1 MPTLKTDGLKFCV
14 LLLGLRNDYQFIVQI
29 AVSLPV
35 CGGGLLCSSVK
46 MRADIHSEDSRA
58 RVGEYYG
65 RGGGC
70 LFEKNEKNLKM
81 SLQKFCWGVYYVPVA
96 PDGGNDGLI

>member
-14 LLLGLRNDYQFIVQI
+14 LLLGLRYDFYFTIVQI

-35 CGGGLLCSSVK
+35 GGLLCSSVK
-46 MRADIHSEDSRA
+46 MRAGIHNEDTRA

-70 LFEKNEKNLKM
+70 LLEKTKK
-81 SLQKFCWGVYYVPVA
+81 
-96 PDGGNDGLI
+96 I